1 VDEADE
7 LDDLGEDIVDKL
19 KTQSVNEPRDSMGSS
34 RLWFSAIPAF
44 HLSRFR
50 RNSKQK

>member
-19 KTQSVNEPRDSMGSS
+19 KDSMGSS